1 MKTTDV
7 PQDESMLGEH
17 RRACYAVDDNGDYVV
32 VASKGWEVE
41 AIVNAQAVDSIR
53 QQVETVRQQV
63 VCGELSPLA
72 FHMERCMMD
81 VGLLAANTGI
91 WRWRVRRHL
100 SPKIFPRLSD
110 KVLQCYA
117 GALGITVVALCEVP
131 MDSEQERSN
140 DK

>member
-41 AIVNAQAVDSIR
+41 VIVNAQAVDTIR
-53 QQVETVRQQV
+53 QQIETVRLQV
-63 VCGELSPLA
+63 VGGELSPLA

-81 VGLLAANTGI
+81 VGLLAANSGI
-91 WRWRVRRHL
+91 WRWRVKRHL
-100 SPKIFPRLSD
+100 SPKIFSRLSD

-117 GALGITVVALCEVP
+117 GALGITIAALCEVP
-131 MDSEQERSN
+131 MEQEQERSN